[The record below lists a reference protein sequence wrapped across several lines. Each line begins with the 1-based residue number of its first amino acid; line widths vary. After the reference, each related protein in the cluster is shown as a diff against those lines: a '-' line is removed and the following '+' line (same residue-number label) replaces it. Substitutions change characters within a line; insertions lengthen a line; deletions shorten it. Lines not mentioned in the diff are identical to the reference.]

1 MLSLRHTAA
10 DHIERTQCGALA
22 CALGN
27 RDPLSCR
34 GAALTEM
41 AILLPVLILLL
52 LGSVDFG
59 RGFFDALAVESAAN
73 AGAQYGGID
82 TVTAKDTAGIR
93 AAVLA
98 DLGKTPGNRT
108 VDVVVERYCNCK
120 GGVSVACSSGS
131 CGTSTPRT
139 YVSVTVEMPFV
150 TMLDYP
156 GIPHSMILRRTA
168 LQRAR

>member
-1 MLSLRHTAA
+1 
-10 DHIERTQCGALA
+10 
-22 CALGN
+22 
-27 RDPLSCR
+27 
-34 GAALTEM
+34 M

-52 LGSVDFG
+52 LGCVDFG

-82 TVTAKDTAGIR
+82 TATAKDTAGIR

-98 DLGKTPGNRT
+98 NLGDTPSGRP
-108 VDVVVERYCNCK
+108 VDVAIETFCNCED
-120 GGVSVACSSGS
+120 GGTVACDTGS

-139 YVSVTVEMPFV
+139 YVRVTVEMPFV
-150 TMLDYP
+150 TILDYP
-156 GIPHSMILRRTA
+156 GIPHRLTLRRSS